1 MMKYIRLFILCIL
14 PAVLFSCQDDE
25 KAQQAEVLRA
35 QNHNDSI
42 LKIISSNWKFNIPA
56 ANPKVQQQV
65 AGWTEWQQFKAELAQ
80 KPSGSLGTY
89 KQKVNDLAESAEQLR
104 NNIPP
109 VFDKPQVRS
118 RIGVLITK
126 VRSLYTY
133 LNLNVAQ
140 DKKVVSLIN
149 EVNRE
154 TISLQSQFDEIVR
167 RGEIRREAGEEE
179 MLRALDT
186 VRRANPEAQPQPQSR
201 LRPQA
206 SPQTPDRAKELKQQR
221 LNKIN
226 TAN

>member
-1 MMKYIRLFILCIL
+1 MRYISLFIICLFS
-14 PAVLFSCQDDE
+14 AALFSCEDDS

-35 QNHNDSI
+35 QKYNDSI

-56 ANPKVQQQV
+56 LNPKVQQQL
-65 AGWTEWQQFKAELAQ
+65 ANWAEWQQFKAELAQ
-80 KPSGSLGTY
+80 KPSGSLEAY
-89 KQKVNDLAESAEQLR
+89 KQQTNDLAERAEQLR

-140 DKKVVSLIN
+140 DKKVVSLIK
-149 EVNRE
+149 EINRE
-154 TISLQSQFDEIVR
+154 TLSLQGQFDEIVR
-167 RGEIRREAGEEE
+167 RSEIRKEVGEEE

-186 VRRANPEAQPQPQSR
+186 VRRANPDAQPQTQLQPQSNPLNR
-201 LRPQA
+201 VTSQDLK
-206 SPQTPDRAKELKQQR
+206 AKR

-226 TAN
+226 AAN

>member
-1 MMKYIRLFILCIL
+1 MRYTSFIILCFIS
-14 PAVLFSCQDDE
+14 AVFISCQDDE
-25 KAQQAEVLRA
+25 KARQAEVLRA
-35 QNHNDSI
+35 QKHNDSI
-42 LKIISSNWKFNIPA
+42 LKIISTNWKFNIPA
-56 ANPKVQQQV
+56 PNVKVQQQLINW
-65 AGWTEWQQFKAELAQ
+65 AEWQQFKDELAQ

-89 KQKVNDLAESAEQLR
+89 KQQVKELAERAEALR

-133 LNLNVAQ
+133 LNLNVVQ

-149 EVNRE
+149 EVTRE

-186 VRRANPEAQPQPQSR
+186 IRRANPESQQIMPQNEPV
-201 LRPQA
+201 
-206 SPQTPDRAKELKQQR
+206 AKEQKLQR
-221 LNKIN
+221 LQKIN